1 MFDFRLKVFYTV
13 ARRLNFTKAAKELY
27 ISQPAVTRHIHELE
41 GSFKLQLFERNGN
54 KIILTPAGE
63 VLLSYS
69 DRIFDLY
76 RDMEFEMNILAE
88 EHSGIL
94 RIGASSTIAQ
104 YVISPILADFHQK
117 FKDVKVHLSTGNT
130 ERIEQALLNKDIELG
145 IVEGR
150 SKNPQLSYNEFINDE
165 LVLVANAQDDFIKKE
180 TFKVEDLKKYP
191 FLVRESGS
199 GTLEVI
205 EHALNAHQ
213 IKMDELN
220 IEMQLGSIESIKS
233 YLLHSPCLAFV
244 SIHAILKELKHNEL
258 RIIDVKNLSIE
269 RPFYFIEP
277 QGQVNALS
285 KLFIKFAASH
295 NI

>member
-180 TFKVEDLKKYP
+180 TLKVEDLKKYP

>member
-285 KLFIKFAASH
+285 KLFIKFATSH